1 MKARLNDDGIYQPP
15 SFLFIKPTPRL
26 TTSTAHAQRK
36 MSYGSSGH
44 LAGSRSNPSRAP
56 GTPPIT
62 DQDGD
67 YFSPRRN
74 STFDGLNKRRRG
86 KSPHDIMREGAISAE
101 ERSLQFG
108 DIPIDKKDIKQLPRK
123 VSHLKIELVA
133 DGLVERVL

>member
-1 MKARLNDDGIYQPP
+1 
-15 SFLFIKPTPRL
+15 
-26 TTSTAHAQRK
+26 

-44 LAGSRSNPSRAP
+44 LPGQRSKTPRTP
-56 GTPPIT
+56 GTPPLT
-62 DQDGD
+62 DHDGD

-108 DIPIDKKDIKQLPRK
+108 NIPIDKKEIKQLPRK
-123 VSHLKIELVA
+123 VSYLKIVLVA